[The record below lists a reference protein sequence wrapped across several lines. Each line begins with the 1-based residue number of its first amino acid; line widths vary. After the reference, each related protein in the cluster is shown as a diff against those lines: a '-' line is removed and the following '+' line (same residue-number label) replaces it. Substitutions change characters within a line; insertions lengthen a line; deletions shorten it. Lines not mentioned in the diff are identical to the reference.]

1 MKRTFRL
8 LVSGLTICAATLAFA
23 PQASALNLTTTGTG
37 GDGIFLGSVTPGGG
51 NPSDEAT
58 YVNTIN
64 NLGADNQW
72 TGTDFDLT
80 TGAGTNDQQDYDR
93 SANACA
99 SCTDVTSTGSQ
110 KLDTGGTSITLASG
124 FQYIVAKYDQGNAGT
139 LIWYIGGVAGTYTL
153 PGTFGPTSHALSHI
167 TALGPGGGT
176 TGPGGGGTPEPA
188 SLALFGLGLLGA
200 GYRFRRRT
208 VNPVA

>member
-1 MKRTFRL
+1 MRS
-8 LVSGLTICAATLAFA
+8 LVSGLAICAASLAFA
-23 PQASALNLTTTGTG
+23 PQASAFNLTTDPTTT
-37 GDGIFLGSVTPGGG
+37 DGIFLGSVTPGGG
-51 NPSDEAT
+51 SPSTETT

-64 NLGADNQW
+64 NLVPDDAW
-72 TGTDFDLT
+72 TGSDFDFT
-80 TGAGTNDQQDYDR
+80 TGSGSTLQQYD
-93 SANACA
+93 AATTACP
-99 SCTDVTSTGSQ
+99 SCTDVTSTGNVGNTDQ
-110 KLDTGGTSITLASG
+110 TSITLASG
-124 FQYIVAKYDQGNAGT
+124 FQYIVAKYDAGNAGT
-139 LIWYIGGVAGTYTL
+139 LIWYVGGLGAGTYTVPQYFL
-153 PGTFGPTSHALSHI
+153 PGSTQYAVSHI